1 MWLRLFAMIALFSA
15 ALAPFAFA
23 QETARE
29 TLAPRTSAS
38 EGEALQEALRQR
50 TIARQR
56 AEQFQSQADRA
67 ESEAER
73 AAAAQAAAAAEV
85 QAAEADLSAAQ
96 SRIRLI
102 EELRRE
108 QRARLA
114 ERQGAIIGLTAALQT
129 MARRPPALALV
140 QQGSIRDLVHVRSL
154 FATTLPVVRERTAGL
169 RAEVARGAN
178 LRLQADRAIA
188 VLEQRQDD
196 LEERRTRLAALERSS
211 RARAERFA
219 GAAMMETDR
228 VLALGED
235 ARDIRQ
241 LMAELD
247 RQAEVRANLIDLP
260 GPRLRPRQPGE
271 ASAPRRQAARARSS
285 NRPPYRLPVMGEVVE
300 GLGEI
305 SEAGV
310 RSRGLTIA
318 TQPGAQVIAPT
329 AGRISY
335 AGEFRDYG
343 RIVIIDH
350 SGGWTTLITD
360 LASIGVQV
368 GQIVQQG
375 SPIGRAG
382 TGRPTIT
389 VELRREGRPV
399 DISSL
404 VSRG

>member
-1 MWLRLFAMIALFSA
+1 MWVRLLAMTALFSM

-23 QETARE
+23 QDSA
-29 TLAPRTSAS
+29 LVATSAS

-50 TIARQR
+50 AIARRR
-56 AEQFQSQADRA
+56 AEQFQTQAEEA

-114 ERQGAIIGLTAALQT
+114 ERQGAIIGFTAALQT
-129 MARRPPALALV
+129 MARRPPGLALV
-140 QQGSIRDLVHVRSL
+140 QPGSIRDIVHVRSL
-154 FATTLPVVRERTAGL
+154 FATTLPVVRERTQGL

-178 LRLQADRAIA
+178 LRLQADRAVA
-188 VLEQRQDD
+188 VLEQRQGD
-196 LEERRTRLAALERSS
+196 LEGRRTRLAALERTS
-211 RARAERFA
+211 RQQAERLA

-235 ARDIRQ
+235 AHDIRQ
-241 LMAELD
+241 LMSELD
-247 RQAEVRANLIDLP
+247 RQAEIRDDLIDLP

-271 ASAPRRQAARARSS
+271 ANAPRQQASRPRARQ
-285 NRPPYRLPVMGEVVE
+285 RPPYRLPVMGEVVE

-305 SEAGV
+305 SDAGV

-329 AGRISY
+329 AGRVSY
-335 AGEFRDYG
+335 AGDFRGYG

-360 LASIGVQV
+360 LATISVRV
-368 GQIVQQG
+368 GDVVRQG
-375 SPIGRAG
+375 APIGRAG
-382 TGRPTIT
+382 DDRPTVS
-389 VELRREGRPV
+389 VELRRDGRPV